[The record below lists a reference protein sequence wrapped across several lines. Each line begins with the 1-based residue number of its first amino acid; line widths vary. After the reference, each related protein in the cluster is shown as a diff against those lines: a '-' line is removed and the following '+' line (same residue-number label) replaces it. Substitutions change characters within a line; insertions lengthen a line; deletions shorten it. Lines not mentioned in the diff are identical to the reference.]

1 MARLGT
7 RFTVAQG
14 LMLVTWPCWPVLLA
28 PPVALAAGPNAPLSP
43 SLSTLVLLGGGT
55 LVLLSVTLRVLFDY
69 WRVTDAPAWT
79 LLPLAALSPL
89 ALVGASL
96 LVAAQYGVSF
106 SLLWRL
112 AVYT

>member
-1 MARLGT
+1 M
-7 RFTVAQG
+7 
-14 LMLVTWPCWPVLLA
+14 
-28 PPVALAAGPNAPLSP
+28 
-43 SLSTLVLLGGGT
+43 
-55 LVLLSVTLRVLFDY
+55 TLRVLFDY